1 MGELFYFL
9 TGVFAFVSYRSTTL
23 KQTVVMS
30 NQTNSDSSIEVL
42 DYSMPCTEYGE
53 VGKVQKKT
61 GKRKQ
66 ASTESE
72 LGRIH
77 GAVKGKAF
85 DLVLGGENIDFRR
98 ASISARLLIHDTGK
112 PVETR
117 TVDPLGYSVRP
128 HKSGESCSVEVRIAV
143 LTSQMEGSLFSVE
156 FSASSK
162 GSEDGHNVTCVTEPI
177 KVVSKKSQLEKSAP
191 KRSRTTQV
199 ATRDAVLSLITK
211 IEDKEEHT
219 DGLLGEIARQNDRI
233 ISLLGAHGGGKRS
246 FVSSAGFLGAAE
258 EEDSA
263 SVGGTSGL
271 AEVRTSALLAELAA
285 RVASDRSLVVNTFSS
300 LSSSDKQV
308 LFDFNTQT
316 QPAYPSSTFA
326 SPPPTASMPISMP
339 DFRAEFDDMDGI
351 FDLGKK
357 K

>member
-1 MGELFYFL
+1 MGNVL
-9 TGVFAFVSYRSTTL
+9 
-23 KQTVVMS
+23 
-30 NQTNSDSSIEVL
+30 SSQL
-42 DYSMPCTEYGE
+42 
-53 VGKVQKKT
+53 
-61 GKRKQ
+61 
-66 ASTESE
+66 
-72 LGRIH
+72 
-77 GAVKGKAF
+77 
-85 DLVLGGENIDFRR
+85 EN
-98 ASISARLLIHDTGK
+98 
-112 PVETR
+112 
-117 TVDPLGYSVRP
+117 
-128 HKSGESCSVEVRIAV
+128 
-143 LTSQMEGSLFSVE
+143 SLFSIR
-156 FSASSK
+156 FSAGESSVV
-162 GSEDGHNVTCVTEPI
+162 SEPI
-177 KVVSKKSQLEKSAP
+177 RVVSKKSQLEKSAP

-199 ATRDAVLSLITK
+199 ATRDAVLALITK

-326 SPPPTASMPISMP
+326 SAPPPPPPSMPISMT
-339 DFRAEFDDMDGI
+339 DFRAEFDDSNMDGI